1 MAGTPDDSL
10 CYLPQPRVTKGLFD
24 AKPQP
29 GTDEVRV
36 ALTRVNNW
44 SLLKILYI
52 AITAVLQIKRTKR
65 ISPGFSTAEN
75 ELFVMPG
82 TLRRDGKRE
91 IDGGDEKTEGDRRK
105 GWVKYFRA

>member
-29 GTDEVRV
+29 GTGEVRV

-52 AITAVLQIKRTKR
+52 AITAVLQIKKVKR
-65 ISPGFSTAEN
+65 ISPGFSTGVLWLICLSSVGSCLLCQLA
-75 ELFVMPG
+75 
-82 TLRRDGKRE
+82 
-91 IDGGDEKTEGDRRK
+91 
-105 GWVKYFRA
+105 